1 MKFDKLIP
9 HLISAF
15 EQPLPGPTAQMTMAP
30 VPVDSDRFQLL
41 ERPNARKGGVLILFY
56 PNDHNTLMPLILR
69 PEYDGT
75 HGGQVSF
82 PGGKCEE
89 IDDTVIDT
97 ALRESEEEIGIDRRD
112 VTLIGKLSKL
122 YIPPSNFSVEP
133 IVAYT
138 TKRPDFILD
147 PFEVERLLELP
158 VSKFIDPSY
167 IKRKQLKPRNGV
179 ILDTPYFHIDE
190 YVIWGAT
197 AMMLG
202 ELIEMI
208 KRG

>member
-1 MKFDKLIP
+1 MNFDQLIQQ
-9 HLISAF
+9 LSSAF
-15 EQPLPGPTAQMTMAP
+15 EQPLPGPSAQMTMAP
-30 VPVDSDRFQLL
+30 IPVDADRFQVK

-56 PNDHNTLMPLILR
+56 PDLQNTMMPLILR

-89 IDDTVIDT
+89 IDNSVIDT
-97 ALRESEEEIGIDRRD
+97 ALRESEEEIGIDRKD
-112 VTLIGKLSKL
+112 VTLLGRLSKL

-138 TKRPDFILD
+138 TKRPNFTLD
-147 PFEVERLLELP
+147 PREVERLIEIP
-158 VSKFIDPSY
+158 VSKFIDPAY
-167 IKRKQLKPRNGV
+167 LKRKQLRPRNGA

-202 ELIEMI
+202 ELIEII